1 MFVLN
6 SSVLILRAPS
16 TTPFPTMTSTTNP
29 PKPPTRDPFS
39 CRSTRDSLPGKGK
52 LPDLRAVPRR
62 KIIPRTVRKNPK
74 IISLLPTMAHTG
86 AKDADGK
93 PVARHSPKEFNQ
105 ALRKSSLP
113 EDHIISICAL
123 ANSPNPR
130 KSKNN
135 KTNKNPSPQDPRHSA
150 SILPPTL
157 TFPEPHISPI
167 FPSSSKPSVNPF
179 PPPPHQQ
186 IIPTQTNKNKNK
198 KGKSWPLN
206 TTAPAA
212 SLIGH
217 RTFPSQNPYSSDISL
232 LPLDPRDPLYT
243 LSRTPHLILPKSPP
257 NTPNTLI
264 SKRKEEQF
272 PASLKNL
279 SQIK

>member
-6 SSVLILRAPS
+6 SSVLILRALS
-16 TTPFPTMTSTTNP
+16 TTPSPTMTSTTNP
-29 PKPPTRDPFS
+29 PKPPTRDPFP

-123 ANSPNPR
+123 SNSPIPR

-212 SLIGH
+212 SLTGH
-217 RTFPSQNPYSSDISL
+217 CTFPSRNPSSVDISL
-232 LPLDPRDPLYT
+232 LPPKICDPSYHPSIIPQL
-243 LSRTPHLILPKSPP
+243 PLPKSPS
-257 NTPNTLI
+257 NTSDPLG
-264 SKRKEEQF
+264 SKRKEEQ
-272 PASLKNL
+272 PLPSLNTP
-279 SQIK
+279 S